1 MTDAL
6 SAVAS
11 RGTNAPPEASEPP
24 PPAVGGLFAG
34 IGGFELGF
42 ARAGYRTT
50 MLCEIDPIARAV
62 LRTRLKGV
70 DIAEDVRDVAAVPG
84 VTVLCAG
91 FPCQDL
97 SSTGPKDGV
106 AGARSSL
113 VGEVF
118 RLLQAHPVEWVVLEN
133 VPFMLHL
140 QGGAAMRMITA
151 ELQRLEYSWAYRV
164 IDSHAFG
171 LPQRRRRVY
180 LVASRDHD
188 PRSVLLAGEAPPPVV
203 GRRRAVPIGFYWT
216 EGTRSSGLA
225 LNAVPPLKSGSTIG
239 IPSPPA
245 ILFPNGM
252 VATPEIRDAE
262 RLQGFP
268 ADWTLPAEEIARGS
282 MRWKLVGNAVAV
294 PVGAWIA
301 GRIREPAA
309 YDASGD
315 LALSEGHNWPSAA
328 WCLGGRVHESSA
340 SHYPVAIPS
349 GGLIRFLRYPVRSL
363 STKATKGFL
372 RRARAGGLHFP
383 AGFLDAL
390 DRHASGALVTKA
402 AG

>member
-1 MTDAL
+1 
-6 SAVAS
+6 
-11 RGTNAPPEASEPP
+11 
-24 PPAVGGLFAG
+24 VGGLFAG

-62 LRTRLKGV
+62 LRTRLKGI
-70 DIAEDVRDVAAVPG
+70 DIAEDVRDVTAVPG
-84 VTVLCAG
+84 VEVVCAG

-118 RLLQAHPVEWVVLEN
+118 RLLEAHPVQWVVLEN

-140 QGGAAMRMITA
+140 QGGAAMRMITD
-151 ELQRLEYSWAYRV
+151 ELRRLEYSWAYRV
-164 IDSHAFG
+164 IDLHAFG

-180 LVASRDHD
+180 LVASLDYD
-188 PRSVLLAGEAPPPVV
+188 PRSVLLAGEAQPPVV
-203 GRRRAVPIGFYWT
+203 GRRRTVPIGFYWT

-245 ILFPNGM
+245 ILFPDGR
-252 VATPEIRDAE
+252 VATPDIRDAE

-268 ADWTLPAEEIARGS
+268 ANWTLPAEEVARGS

-301 GRIREPAA
+301 GRIREPEV
-309 YDASGD
+309 YDDSGD
-315 LALSEGHNWPSAA
+315 LPLPEGHGWPSAA
-328 WCLGGRVHESSA
+328 WCLGGRIHESSA
-340 SHYPVAIPS
+340 SHYPVALPS
-349 GGLIRFLRYPVRSL
+349 RGLMRFLRYPVKSL
-363 STKATKGFL
+363 STRATEGFV

-390 DRHASGALVTKA
+390 DRHAGGALAVHG